1 MKLPFISNMIFDMN
15 QLNQLLVVKK
25 FGKIITRSR
34 IWIKNEPK
42 INKLLTNIAKLYTLF
57 SASVKYSF
65 EKTIQYSQY
74 MWKQFVIY
82 TNSFGIYITDFI
94 IESPTS
100 IIDLILYWNN
110 LTKMELGRVICS
122 LIMTMNTIRIIIF
135 LKALPCDLFFCPN
148 YIGGYRIQSK
158 IIQRLYIQSILTN
171 LVCWYFTVQSTK
183 LRTFD
188 IRINLTLYKQQ
199 ALVYFLLIVLW
210 YNLSYKIWFFKQ
222 NNNSNTQVFRVISI
236 KKFKKILK
244 YFYAERY
251 NNEKYDKP
259 HLNKEGNVKV
269 LNAIKSITKKDLII
283 SMRLLNTI
291 ENQSIEENNNWK
303 KMNYRIYTKI
313 TKSLDKY
320 AKKPNFTGIFIQMET
335 KSQTEFFDTDFILS
349 NWNLILSIVIFS
361 LTVIE
366 GLLEHYKNKNNKIAK
381 NKQELSDNKN

>member
-1 MKLPFISNMIFDMN
+1 M
-15 QLNQLLVVKK
+15 QL
-25 FGKIITRSR
+25 
-34 IWIKNEPK
+34 
-42 INKLLTNIAKLYTLF
+42 
-57 SASVKYSF
+57 
-65 EKTIQYSQY
+65 
-74 MWKQFVIY
+74 
-82 TNSFGIYITDFI
+82 
-94 IESPTS
+94 
-100 IIDLILYWNN
+100 
-110 LTKMELGRVICS
+110 
-122 LIMTMNTIRIIIF
+122 
-135 LKALPCDLFFCPN
+135 
-148 YIGGYRIQSK
+148 
-158 IIQRLYIQSILTN
+158 
-171 LVCWYFTVQSTK
+171 
-183 LRTFD
+183 
-188 IRINLTLYKQQ
+188 
-199 ALVYFLLIVLW
+199 
-210 YNLSYKIWFFKQ
+210 FFKQ